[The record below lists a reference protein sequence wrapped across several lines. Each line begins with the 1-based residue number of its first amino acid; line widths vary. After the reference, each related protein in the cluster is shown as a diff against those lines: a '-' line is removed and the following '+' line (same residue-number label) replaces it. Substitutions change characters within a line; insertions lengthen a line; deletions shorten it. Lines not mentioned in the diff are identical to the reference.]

1 MIFSGCGSRPP
12 VKEGT
17 FEDLLKNSAA
27 EEVPLE
33 TQAMMV
39 ETVATSLE
47 IQKDEYRI
55 GPNDVLN
62 ITVLDHPEVS
72 STRDFNSGIVG
83 TIVKKDGKIYLPIV
97 GAIRAEGYTVE
108 EFYGVLREKL
118 RTYIQDP
125 ELSVDML
132 KYESKKFFVLGE
144 VNNPGAFPVDGKTTL
159 LDGIGMAKGVK
170 PEGSLEGG
178 YVVRDRALLPINLA
192 DLLLRGDTSRNIY
205 MKKDD
210 LIYIPAASDQ
220 KVYVLGEVHQPGAI
234 QIPNG
239 RMTLAQAIAEAGGI
253 LRVEAKQGSIK
264 LIRGSW
270 KEPVVYTLE
279 FDTVLTHGDR
289 VFLRPGDRIFV
300 QPTGLTTASRYMRQI
315 LPFLQAADSGTAIYD
330 RLTR

>member
-1 MIFSGCGSRPP
+1 MENTAR
-12 VKEGT
+12 
-17 FEDLLKNSAA
+17 D
-27 EEVPLE
+27 EVPLE

-39 ETVATSLE
+39 ETIATSLDV
-47 IQKDEYRI
+47 QKDEYRI

-72 STRDFNSGIVG
+72 STRDFNRGIVG
-83 TIVKKDGKIYLPIV
+83 TIVKKDGNIYLPIV
-97 GAIRAEGYTVE
+97 GTVRADGYTVE
-108 EFYGVLREKL
+108 EFHGVLQERLK
-118 RTYIQDP
+118 TYIQDP
-125 ELSVDML
+125 QLSVDML
-132 KYESKKFFVLGE
+132 KYESKRFFVLGE

-170 PEGSLEGG
+170 PEGSLEGA

-205 MKKDD
+205 MKKND
-210 LIYIPAASDQ
+210 LIYVPAASDQ
-220 KVYVLGEVHQPGAI
+220 KVYVLGEVHEPGAF

-253 LRVEAKQGSIK
+253 LHVEAAEGRIK

-270 KEPVVYTLE
+270 KAPVVYTLE

-330 RLTR
+330 RLRR